1 MTDDI
6 IVQSEEEKPPRTWDF
21 FLTVFLLFLLLVLT
35 AIFLVLGLGLSVATL
50 TCADSSQACNGTVI
64 SVGTLLATFGVA
76 IITLA
81 GIVTTVV
88 FIARRKVAFAV
99 PLVSCLAVIGVF
111 LLGSWL
117 VRLAVP

>member
-6 IVQSEEEKPPRTWDF
+6 IVQAEEEKPPRTWDF

-50 TCADSSQACNGTVI
+50 TCADSSQSCNGSVI
-64 SVGTLLATFGVA
+64 SIGTILATFGVA

-81 GIVTTVV
+81 GIITTVV
-88 FIARRKVAFAV
+88 FIARRRVAFAV
-99 PLVSCLAVIGVF
+99 PLVSCLAVVGVF
-111 LLGSWL
+111 VLGSWL